1 MAVSLKFYSRGIY
14 MKKRQKCKALAVLLS
29 VVLSAVVLMPAFF
42 KPGLAQQ
49 PTHRG
54 LKTTL
59 TIAAQVLAFTTVRR
73 GTNLYTAA
81 HIL

>member
-1 MAVSLKFYSRGIY
+1 MAVSPKFYSRGIY

-29 VVLSAVVLMPAFF
+29 VVLSAVVLMPAF

-73 GTNLYTAA
+73 GINLYTAA